1 MKKLLLAR
9 NDLLNDPDLPDTF
22 LFSEIF
28 KVFNLKIS
36 LVDRCNTIRMP
47 YQFENT
53 MPTPKTGLGTFRKT
67 YEELCAERAQEIIR
81 ISKQLDKP
89 VVIAWSGGID
99 STLVVD
105 CFLKY
110 CPMDL
115 DRIHVALNAFSIKE
129 YPLYYYNHIRPNF
142 KLISSENLMNL
153 IDGSY
158 VYTSGEFNDQLFGSD
173 VLAGVIKFSGMGM
186 VVSPHTESN
195 IVAFWVSRGM
205 TEGTAK
211 FWYDLLCNHIKKNS
225 YVPITTVHEFFW
237 WLNFNFKWA
246 SVYYRI
252 PQRAVNRSL
261 ITSEFFKSCFCPF
274 FVTED
279 FQRWA
284 ILNNHLKIGKT
295 WESYKLL
302 PKELVLKSTNDP
314 NYYENKIKVGS
325 LSSVFRQRGCPDAI
339 GIDTASNQYF
349 YADQLNASEYY
360 NPCNDFAQ
368 GYTRY

>member
-9 NDLLNDPDLPDTF
+9 NDLLNDPLLPDTL

-36 LVDRCNTIRMP
+36 LVDRCDTIRMP
-47 YQFENT
+47 YLFENT
-53 MPTPKTGLGTFRKT
+53 LPTPKTGLDTFQKT
-67 YEELCAERAQEIIR
+67 YEELCAERAQEIVR
-81 ISKQLDKP
+81 ISKSLDKP
-89 VVIAWSGGID
+89 IMITWSGGID

-110 CPMDL
+110 CPNDL
-115 DRIHVALNAFSIKE
+115 DRVHVALNAFSIKE

-142 KLISSENLMNL
+142 KLMSSENMMNH

-173 VLAGVIKFSGMGM
+173 VLAGVIRFSGMDM
-186 VVSPHTESN
+186 VLAPHSESN
-195 IVAFWVSRGM
+195 IVPFWVARGM
-205 TEGTAK
+205 SEATAK
-211 FWYDLLCNHIKKNS
+211 FWYDLLCQHITKNA
-225 YVPITTVHEFFW
+225 YKPITTVHEFFW

-246 SVYYRI
+246 SVYYRV
-252 PQRAVNRSL
+252 PQRAVDRSL
-261 ITSEFFKSCFCPF
+261 VTANFFDSFYQPF

-295 WESYKLL
+295 WESYKSL
-302 PKELVLKSTNDP
+302 PKELILKSTHDL

-325 LSSVFRQRGCPDAI
+325 LSAVFRQRGCPDAI
-339 GIDTASNQYF
+339 GLDTASNQYF
-349 YADQLNASEYY
+349 YADTLDASEYY
-360 NPCNDFAQ
+360 NPDNDFVQ
-368 GYTRY
+368 S